1 MKPASN
7 QLLNISYKLEILL
20 DIGSSNE
27 SFYYLDGNNL
37 GAEVGDIVSVR
48 LRGRLLNGL
57 VISKKNFSTIN
68 NDEANITG
76 GKSIRYLFVES
87 ILQKKIID
95 DSWREWIES
104 LASFYMVSNLKMFKT
119 AFPPGWIG
127 KYKNFSKGL
136 KDQIWIET
144 KKEFDIKKNGLTK
157 KEFFLM
163 NTLPEKGNWQSELIK
178 SGFNYTLINSM
189 VSKNYLV
196 KSKRKKNISTKLN
209 SFLNDRIATKKPNLT
224 NEQKIALQE
233 FQTMKPGDVLL
244 LWGETGS
251 GKTEVYMR
259 IAEDQFLKKK
269 SCLIL
274 APEIGL
280 IPQLIDRF
288 SRRFNNVVY
297 EYHSNC
303 SPNHRTEVWKKIINA
318 NEPLIVIGTR
328 SAVFL
333 PMKNLGLI
341 IMDEEHDVSY
351 KQDSPMPC
359 YDAREIAIEIVK
371 RNSAKLIF
379 GSATPSMK
387 TWKKCIFEK
396 NFKLVRMIQ
405 RISSNEIP
413 EIRIIDMRDEF
424 KKGNMKIFSNELL
437 QLIPQLRL
445 KKEQAIILI
454 PRRGHSGFLSCRN
467 CGYLINC
474 PNCDV
479 PLSVHLGSQGKKWL
493 SCHWCDHKSRLINRC
508 PDCHSTA
515 FKPFGIGTQRVIEF
529 LNEEFPD
536 LRVLRFDRDTTSG
549 KDGHRDILSKFS
561 KGDADILV
569 GTQML
574 AKGID
579 IPNITLSVVIA
590 ADGLLHRPDISAEE
604 KSLQLFLQLAGR
616 AGRAQKKGKVIFQ
629 TYKPSHPVISYLKK
643 RDYERFLSENSRLR
657 KDANLFPF
665 CTICLLKLSGENYE
679 LTESIAIKLAKYLL
693 NFCEKKNWK
702 LIGPAPSLIAK
713 VGKKFRWQILIHG
726 PEGTKIPLPDRSI
739 LWKLIPKNV
748 FLTIDVNPAEL

>member
-37 GAEVGDIVSVR
+37 GAEVGDIVNVR

-57 VISKKNFSTIN
+57 VISKKTFSTFN
-68 NDEANITG
+68 KNESNISG

-87 ILQKKIID
+87 ILQKKIFE

-127 KYKNFSKGL
+127 KHKNISQGL

-157 KEFFLM
+157 KEFLLM
-163 NTLPEKGNWQSELIK
+163 NSLPDKGNWQSELIK
-178 SGFNYTLINSM
+178 SGFGYTLINSM

-196 KSKRKKNISTKLN
+196 KSKRKKNMNTKLN
-209 SFLNDRIATKKPNLT
+209 SFLDDHSLTKKPNLT
-224 NEQKIALQE
+224 NEQKIAFQE
-233 FQTMKPGDVLL
+233 FQTMKPGEALL

-259 IAEDQFLKKK
+259 IVEDQFLKKK

-288 SRRFNNVVY
+288 CRRFKNVVY

-303 SPNHRTEVWKKIINA
+303 SSIHRTVVWKKIINT

-333 PMKNLGLI
+333 PIKNLGLI

-359 YDAREIAIEIVK
+359 YDAREIAIQIVK

-437 QLIPQLRL
+437 QLLPQLRL
-445 KKEQAIILI
+445 KNEQAIILI

-549 KDGHRDILSKFS
+549 KDSHRDILSKFS

-616 AGRAQKKGKVIFQ
+616 AGRAHKKGKVIFQ
-629 TYKPSHPVISYLKK
+629 TYKPNHPVISYLKK
-643 RDYERFLSENSRLR
+643 RNYERFLIENSRLR

-693 NFCEKKNWK
+693 NFCEKQNWK

-748 FLTIDVNPAEL
+748 FLTIDVNPTEL

>member
-1 MKPASN
+1 MKTASN

-37 GAEVGDIVSVR
+37 GAGVGDIVSVR

-68 NDEANITG
+68 KDESNITG

-127 KYKNFSKGL
+127 KYKNISQGL

-144 KKEFDIKKNGLTK
+144 KKEFDIKNNGLTK

-163 NTLPEKGNWQSELIK
+163 NTLLKKGNWQSELIK
-178 SGFNYTLINSM
+178 SGFNYSLINSM

-196 KSKRKKNISTKLN
+196 KSKRKKNIDAKLN
-209 SFLNDRIATKKPNLT
+209 SFLNDHISTEKPNPT
-224 NEQKIALQE
+224 NEQKIVLEE
-233 FQTMKPGDVLL
+233 FQAMKSGDALL

-288 SRRFNNVVY
+288 SRRFNSAVY

-303 SPNHRTEVWKKIINA
+303 SSSHRTLVWKKIINA

-333 PMKNLGLI
+333 PIKNLGLI
-341 IMDEEHDVSY
+341 IIDEEHDVSY

-387 TWKKCIFEK
+387 TWKRCIFEK
-396 NFKLVRMIQ
+396 NFKLVRMFQ
-405 RISSNEIP
+405 RISSNQIP

-437 QLIPQLRL
+437 QMLPQLRL

-467 CGYLINC
+467 CGFLINC

-479 PLSVHLGSQGKKWL
+479 PLSVHLGAQGKKWL

-529 LNEEFPD
+529 LNEEFPE

-561 KGDADILV
+561 RGDADILV

-629 TYKPSHPVISYLKK
+629 TYKPNHPVISYLQK
-643 RDYERFLSENSRLR
+643 RDYERFLIENSRLR
-657 KDANLFPF
+657 KDAKLFPF
-665 CTICLLKLSGENYE
+665 CMICLLKISGENYE
-679 LTESIAIKLAKYLL
+679 LTESTAIKLAKYLL
-693 NFCEKKNWK
+693 NLCEKKKWK

-739 LWKLIPKNV
+739 LWKLIPTNV

>member
-57 VISKKNFSTIN
+57 VISKKDFSTIN
-68 NDEANITG
+68 NDESNITG

-144 KKEFDIKKNGLTK
+144 KKEFEIKKNVLTK
-157 KEFFLM
+157 KENFLM
-163 NTLPEKGNWQSELIK
+163 DTLSKKGNWQSELIK

-189 VSKNYLV
+189 VNKNYLA
-196 KSKRKKNISTKLN
+196 KSKRKKNINSKLN
-209 SFLNDRIATKKPNLT
+209 SFVKDHIATKKPNLT
-224 NEQKIALQE
+224 NEQKIAFQE

-303 SPNHRTEVWKKIINA
+303 SSSHRTVVWKKIINA

-333 PMKNLGLI
+333 PIKNLGLI

-437 QLIPQLRL
+437 QLLPQLRL

-629 TYKPSHPVISYLKK
+629 TYKPNHPVISYLQK
-643 RDYERFLSENSRLR
+643 RDYERFLIENSRLR

-665 CTICLLKLSGENYE
+665 CMICLLKLSGENYE

>member
-1 MKPASN
+1 LKPASN
-7 QLLNISYKLEILL
+7 QLSNISFKLEVLL
-20 DIGSSNE
+20 DIGSSIE
-27 SFYYLDGNNL
+27 SFSYLDGKNL
-37 GAEVGDIVSVR
+37 GVEVGDIVIVK

-57 VISKKNFSTIN
+57 VISKEYSSTIN
-68 NDEANITG
+68 KYEESTTG
-76 GKSIRYLFVES
+76 KRIIKYLFVEG

-95 DSWREWIES
+95 DWWREWIES

-127 KYKNFSKGL
+127 KHKKISQGL
-136 KDQIWIET
+136 KNQIWIEA
-144 KKEFDIKKNGLTK
+144 KKELDIKKNKLTN
-157 KEFFLM
+157 KEILLI
-163 NTLPEKGNWQSELIK
+163 NTLPEKGKWQSELIK
-178 SGFNYTLINSM
+178 SGFNYALINSM
-189 VSKNYLV
+189 VSKSYLD
-196 KSKRKKNISTKLN
+196 KSKRKKTINPKLN
-209 SFLNDRIATKKPNLT
+209 FFLNDHIAIKKPNLT
-224 NEQKIALQE
+224 DEQKIACKEIQA
-233 FQTMKPGDVLL
+233 MKPRDVLL

-259 IAEDQFLKKK
+259 ISEDQILKKK

-288 SRRFNNVVY
+288 SHRFNSIVY

-303 SPNHRTEVWKKIINA
+303 SSTHRTLVWKKITYA

-333 PMKNLGLI
+333 PIRNLGLI

-359 YDAREIAIEIVK
+359 YDAREIAIEKVK

-387 TWKKCIFEK
+387 TWKRCIFEK

-405 RISSNEIP
+405 RISSSEIP

-437 QLIPQLRL
+437 ELIPQLPL
-445 KKEQAIILI
+445 KNEQAIILI

-590 ADGLLHRPDISAEE
+590 ADGLLHRPDISSEE

-616 AGRAQKKGKVIFQ
+616 AGRSQKKGKVIFQ
-629 TYKPSHPVISYLKK
+629 TYKPSHPVISYLQK
-643 RDYERFLSENSRLR
+643 RDYERFLIETSKLR
-657 KDANLFPF
+657 KEGNLFPF
-665 CTICLLKLSGENYE
+665 CKICLLKLSGEDYE
-679 LTESIAIKLAKYLL
+679 LTESIAIKVAKYLL
-693 NFCEKKNWK
+693 EICEKKNWR
-702 LIGPAPSLIAK
+702 LIGPAPGLISK

-726 PEGTKIPLPDRSI
+726 PEDSKIPLPDRSL
-739 LWKLIPKNV
+739 LWELIPKNV

>member
-7 QLLNISYKLEILL
+7 QSLNISYKLEILL

-57 VISKKNFSTIN
+57 VISKKNFSKMN
-68 NDEANITG
+68 EDESNITG
-76 GKSIRYLFVES
+76 GKNIRYLFVES

-127 KYKNFSKGL
+127 KYKHISQGL

-157 KEFFLM
+157 KEFFLI

-178 SGFNYTLINSM
+178 SGFNHTLINSM
-189 VSKNYLV
+189 VSKNYLL
-196 KSKRKKNISTKLN
+196 KSKRKRNINTKLN
-209 SFLNDRIATKKPNLT
+209 SFLNDQIATKKPNPT
-224 NEQKIALQE
+224 NEQNIAFQE
-233 FQTMKPGDVLL
+233 FQIMKPGDALL

-259 IAEDQFLKKK
+259 MAEDQVLKKK

-274 APEIGL
+274 TPEIGL

-288 SRRFNNVVY
+288 IRRFNNIVY

-303 SPNHRTEVWKKIINA
+303 SSTHRTVLWKKIINA

-333 PMKNLGLI
+333 PIKNLGLI
-341 IMDEEHDVSY
+341 IIDEEHDVSY

-359 YDAREIAIEIVK
+359 YDAREIALEIVK

-387 TWKKCIFEK
+387 TWKKCIFENK
-396 NFKLVRMIQ
+396 FKLVRMIQ
-405 RISSNEIP
+405 RISSKEIP

-424 KKGNMKIFSNELL
+424 KKGNVKIFSNELL
-437 QLIPQLRL
+437 QSLPQLRL
-445 KKEQAIILI
+445 KNEQAIILI

-467 CGYLINC
+467 CGYLVNC

-493 SCHWCDHKSRLINRC
+493 SCHWCDHKSRLINLC

-529 LNEEFPD
+529 LNEEFPE
-536 LRVLRFDRDTTSG
+536 LRVLRFDRDATSG

-561 KGDADILV
+561 RGEADILV

-629 TYKPSHPVISYLKK
+629 TYKPNHPVISYLQK
-643 RDYERFLSENSRLR
+643 RDYERFLIENSRLR
-657 KDANLFPF
+657 KDAHLFPF
-665 CTICLLKLSGENYE
+665 CRICLLKLSGENYA
-679 LTESIAIKLAKYLL
+679 LTESVAMKLAKYLL

-739 LWKLIPKNV
+739 LWKLIPRNV

>member
-7 QLLNISYKLEILL
+7 QLLNIPYKLEILL
-20 DIGSSNE
+20 DVGSTNE

-37 GAEVGDIVSVR
+37 GAEVGDIVSVS

-68 NDEANITG
+68 KDELNITNR
-76 GKSIRYLFVES
+76 KSIRYLFVES

-127 KYKNFSKGL
+127 KYKNISQGL

-144 KKEFDIKKNGLTK
+144 KNKFDIKKNGLTK
-157 KEFFLM
+157 KELVLI
-163 NTLPEKGNWQSELIK
+163 NTLPVKGNWQSELIK
-178 SGFNYTLINSM
+178 SGFNSTLINSM

-196 KSKRKKNISTKLN
+196 KSKRKKNINIKLN
-209 SFLNDRIATKKPNLT
+209 SFLNDHIVLKKPNLT
-224 NEQKIALQE
+224 NEQKIAYQE
-233 FQTMKPGDVLL
+233 FKKMKPGDVLL

-288 SRRFNNVVY
+288 SRRFNNIVY

-303 SPNHRTEVWKKIINA
+303 SSRHRTIVWNKVINA

-333 PMKNLGLI
+333 PIKNLGLI

-359 YDAREIAIEIVK
+359 YDAREIAIEKVK

-387 TWKKCIFEK
+387 TWKRSLFEK
-396 NFKLVRMIQ
+396 NFKLVRMMQ

-437 QLIPQLRL
+437 HLIPQLRL
-445 KKEQAIILI
+445 KNEQAIILI

-479 PLSVHLGSQGKKWL
+479 PLSVHVGSQGKKWL

-529 LNEEFPD
+529 LNEEFPE
-536 LRVLRFDRDTTSG
+536 LKVLRFDRDTTSG

-629 TYKPSHPVISYLKK
+629 TYKPNHPVISYLQK
-643 RDYERFLSENSRLR
+643 RDYERFLSENSKLR

-726 PEGTKIPLPDRSI
+726 PERTKIPLPDRSI